1 MQQYGHFAR
10 TAVST
15 IIGKGDFMAIYINE
29 ESRVF
34 RLVTENSEYQL
45 HADELG
51 VLRHL
56 WYGKKVDTDMS
67 YLLDY
72 PDVGFSGNPYDAGD
86 KRTYSLNTQPLEY
99 PCEGVGDFRVSAVS
113 VVHSDGSNALD
124 LRYKGHKLS
133 KGKYSISGLPAVY
146 ADDSD
151 AETLEIFL
159 RDTSTETEVTL
170 RYGVISKYDIITRS
184 AVVKNCGYS
193 PIKIEK
199 AASLCLD
206 IPHGEWEWVH
216 FHGRHAMERLME
228 RVPLFHGVQEIS
240 SSRGTS
246 SHQQNPSVILC
257 SPDCTEQNGECIGAF
272 FMYSGGFKIQTE
284 FEQMDQVRLVMGLDP
299 ETFEWTLENN
309 ETFETPEAVMTFS
322 ANGFAKMSHNFH
334 KIIRENVCRGK
345 YQLAERP
352 VLINNWEAT
361 YFDFNEKKILK
372 IAKSAA
378 KLGVDMLVLDDGWF
392 GKRNSDTSGLGDWF
406 VNENK
411 LKGGLSMLA
420 DKINDL
426 GMKLGIW
433 FEPEMVSE
441 DSHLYRAHPDWAI
454 AIPDRKPMRG
464 RFQLVLDMSRR
475 EVQDYLFG
483 AISNILDNANISYIK
498 WDMNRS
504 ISDLYS
510 HVLPA
515 ERQGELSHRYVLGL
529 YSLLERLI
537 QKYPNVLFEG
547 CSGGGGRF
555 DAGMLYYTPQ
565 IWCSDNSDAIDR
577 LRIQYGTSFGYPV
590 SAMGAH
596 VSAVPNHQTGRITP
610 LHTRGVVAMSGT
622 FGYELDLLKL
632 TEEEKDEVRSQI
644 GEFRKYAPLIQNG
657 RYYRLTDPFKSE
669 VCAWEIVG
677 NSQEEVL
684 LNVVMEEIHGNM
696 TVNYVQLR
704 GLDESALYKEQTTG
718 RIYSGAALMH
728 GGMPLPAEFGE
739 YRAYQYHF
747 VRE

>member
-15 IIGKGDFMAIYINE
+15 IIEKGDFMAIYINE

-184 AVVKNCGYS
+184 AFVKNCGDS

-475 EVQDYLFG
+475 EVQDYLFI

-510 HVLPA
+510 HALPA
-515 ERQGELSHRYVLGL
+515 ERQGELSHRYILGL

-555 DAGMLYYTPQ
+555 DAG
-565 IWCSDNSDAIDR
+565 I
-577 LRIQYGTSFGYPV
+577 
-590 SAMGAH
+590 
-596 VSAVPNHQTGRITP
+596 
-610 LHTRGVVAMSGT
+610 
-622 FGYELDLLKL
+622 
-632 TEEEKDEVRSQI
+632 
-644 GEFRKYAPLIQNG
+644 
-657 RYYRLTDPFKSE
+657 SE
-669 VCAWEIVG
+669 
-677 NSQEEVL
+677 
-684 LNVVMEEIHGNM
+684 
-696 TVNYVQLR
+696 
-704 GLDESALYKEQTTG
+704 
-718 RIYSGAALMH
+718 
-728 GGMPLPAEFGE
+728 
-739 YRAYQYHF
+739 
-747 VRE
+747 